1 MITKKCRGAIS
12 SREIESHIRREQ
24 PTITPHKRYR
34 GVSENSLF
42 LTKKTSIR
50 YICFN
55 VKIRFNNLISEQNP
69 NKFSEKQYS
78 LYRLNKTLHENGL
91 GYRRISSYLNEKG
104 FTTEK
109 GYIWKPNYVYSV
121 MKRFKERQE
130 RIKFR
135 NKKYE
140 PMFSKMW
147 EEYEN

>member
-42 LTKKTSIR
+42 FTKKTSIR

-55 VKIRFNNLISEQNP
+55 VKVRFNNLISEQNP
-69 NKFSEKQYS
+69 SKFSEKQYS
-78 LYRLNKTLHENGL
+78 RYRLIKTLHENGL

-104 FTTEK
+104 FTTEN
-109 GYIWKPNYVYSV
+109 GHIWKPNYVYSV
-121 MKRFKERQE
+121 LKRFRERE
-130 RIKFR
+130 KRIKFR
-135 NKKYE
+135 NKKYK
-140 PMFSKMW
+140 PMYSQMW
-147 EEYEN
+147 EEYE